1 MANLQEFI
9 NKHNGQ
15 HFDFDHG
22 YGPQCVD
29 VPKAWQAENGWP
41 VMRGNAIQ
49 WSYPSHYAGMGY
61 TFVRNGLHNKP
72 DPGDVVV
79 FKSGLY
85 GHIGVCTSADYV
97 NLTCFEQNNPI
108 GSACRLV
115 FHRFYGLHTS
125 MPVLGWLK
133 RS

>member
-9 NKHNGQ
+9 NKWNGK

-29 VPKAWQAENGWP
+29 LTKKFQDYMGWP

-49 WSYPSHYAGMGY
+49 WAGPHSGY
-61 TFVRNGLHNKP
+61 TWVMNGLHNKP
-72 DPGDVVV
+72 DPGDIVV

-85 GHIGVCTSADYV
+85 GHIGVCTQADYV
-97 NLTCFEQNNPI
+97 NLTCFEQNNPV
-108 GSACRLV
+108 GAPCRLV

>member
-1 MANLQEFI
+1 MNIQKFVS
-9 NKHNGQ
+9 KWNGKKVEY
-15 HFDFDHG
+15 DG
-22 YGPQCVD
+22 AYPNQCVD
-29 VPKAWQAENGWP
+29 LTKEYQKENGWP

-49 WSYPSHYAGMGY
+49 WAGPHSGY
-61 TFVRNGLHNKP
+61 TWVMNGLHNKP
-72 DPGDVVV
+72 DPGDIVV

-85 GHIGVCTSADYV
+85 GHIGVCTQADYV

-108 GSACRLV
+108 GAPCRTV